1 MRLTE
6 RFFLLNRSGW
16 VLLKDVSNK
25 TKTKTTTNMSN
36 YTTKTTTISGYTVEF
51 ENDGETTQCF
61 ISNKRGSASL
71 ECLLGTGCLT
81 DQFGDDFQV
90 PANVRDQIEKW
101 AMAQGY

>member
-1 MRLTE
+1 M
-6 RFFLLNRSGW
+6 
-16 VLLKDVSNK
+16 LKDVSSK
-25 TKTKTTTNMSN
+25 TNNKTTTNMSN

-71 ECLLGTGCLT
+71 EFLLGTGCLT

-90 PANVRDQIEKW
+90 PANVRTQIEKW

>member
-1 MRLTE
+1 
-6 RFFLLNRSGW
+6 
-16 VLLKDVSNK
+16 
-25 TKTKTTTNMSN
+25 MSN
-36 YTTKTTTISGYTVEF
+36 YISKTTTISGYIVEF

-90 PANVRDQIEKW
+90 PERVCAEIENW